1 MKFVI
6 VGMGVQGQKRKKIL
20 GKAFK
25 YSVDKFKKADYKF
38 IDQIPSNEYDAVI
51 ACVPDSE
58 KLKIVKFCIENKKHI
73 LIEKPFFIPTSKIVQ
88 YMKKKMKQNK
98 VVCYTAYNHRF
109 EPHFKKM
116 KDLIDSNVLGK
127 IYSCRMFYGNG
138 TAKLVNRSKWR
149 DKNLGIITDLGSHLL
164 DTCLFWFGKKVK
176 DFKLVSSR
184 RFENRSP
191 DHAVLISENSIPKIE
206 LEMTYFMW
214 RNNFNCDILAE
225 KGSAHINSLCKW
237 GPSVFTYRKRVFP
250 SGKPKEKKKILI
262 QKDPTW
268 FSELRHYKDL
278 VHQRKIADFSK
289 DIWIQKQIYK
299 SSKSKLF

>member
-1 MKFVI
+1 MKVVI

-20 GKAFK
+20 GQEFK
-25 YSVDKFKKADYKF
+25 YSVDKFKRADYRF
-38 IDQIPSNEYDAVI
+38 IDQVPLKEYDAVI
-51 ACVPDSE
+51 VCVPDNE
-58 KLKIVKFCIENKKHI
+58 KLKIIKFCIGNKKHI
-73 LIEKPFFIPTSKIVQ
+73 LIEKPFLIPNLKTAQ
-88 YMKKKMKQNK
+88 YMEKKIKEKK
-98 VVCYTAYNHRF
+98 IICYTAYNHRF

-116 KDLIDSNVLGK
+116 KVLIDSKVLGK

-138 TAKLVNRSKWR
+138 TANLVKRSNWR
-149 DKNLGIITDLGSHLL
+149 DKNFGIITDLGSHLI

-184 RFENRSP
+184 RFENQSP

-214 RNNFNCDILAE
+214 RNNFTCDILAE

-237 GPSVFTYRKRVFP
+237 GPSVFTYRKRSFP

-262 QKDPTW
+262 KKDPTW
-268 FSELRHYKDL
+268 LNEFNYFKSLIYKKKLIDL
-278 VHQRKIADFSK
+278 SK
-289 DIWIQKQIYK
+289 DIWIQKKIH
-299 SSKSKLF
+299 KLFKNK